1 MLSCAGG
8 GARSPFLPQADR
20 LVLSASATIRGS
32 AKRRKRVGVCV
43 ELVISKSSY
52 SFAKVS
58 WYQGQLAPR
67 FALAYLAKRSRHAF
81 TEART
86 LSGLVPPKLVRDATE
101 LSTPS
106 TE

>member
-1 MLSCAGG
+1 M
-8 GARSPFLPQADR
+8 RVPQ
-20 LVLSASATIRGS
+20 LGEVLSGANVLVSVSNWSYLSPLILLLRSVGPRSALT
-32 AKRRKRVGVCV
+32 
-43 ELVISKSSY
+43 
-52 SFAKVS
+52 
-58 WYQGQLAPR
+58 
-67 FALAYLAKRSRHAF
+67 YLAKRSRHAF